1 MKFVFLCFKA
11 FNMIDETIAL
21 ELIAQGEGQHVEF
34 KENVPSKV
42 RELSEEVCAFSN
54 ASGGYVLIGISNKSE
69 FVKGFTI
76 DNSKRS
82 SIQDSLDAIQ
92 PTVNSEFYPLSVQGH
107 DIWVIEVQE
116 GDNKPYVASGSI
128 FVRRGANSQKLRT
141 PSEMRQL
148 FDDAGALHFD
158 EAYNKWFRMDE
169 VSEQAVREFKEKAG
183 ISSLAPTTEL
193 FRNLGLLGPKDEIS
207 NVVPM
212 LFSDEC
218 GKRIPQAVI
227 RCVLFKGTNKVH
239 IIDSKTIGG
248 PLLNQYNETTKWL
261 KQRLAVEYIMDGFN
275 PRIEKWEIPLDAIK
289 EALTNALCHRDYY
302 DTAANIMVELYDD
315 RLEISNPGGLLPIV
329 AKNFGHISK
338 SRNPKVFELFT
349 RMDLVEKVGSGIPR
363 MEDLMKESGLPAPEY
378 RTEGF
383 FTIVLHKN
391 RPTLPKNVG
400 ENVGENTKESLKGK
414 AKREKE
420 ILENIR
426 INPKISSAEL
436 AKILKVAERTIERDI
451 ARLRETNKI
460 KRHGSD
466 KGGEWIIL

>member
-1 MKFVFLCFKA
+1 
-11 FNMIDETIAL
+11 MIDETKAL

-54 ASGGYVLIGISNKSE
+54 AGGGFVFIGINDRNE
-69 FVKGFTI
+69 FVKGFAI

-92 PTVNSEFYPLSVQGH
+92 PSVSCELYPLTVQGH
-107 DIWVIEVQE
+107 SIWVIEVAE

-128 FVRRGANSQKLRT
+128 YIRRGANSQKLRT
-141 PSEMRQL
+141 PAEMRQL
-148 FDDAGALHFD
+148 FEEAGAIHFD
-158 EAYNKWFRMDE
+158 EAVNKWFRMEDI
-169 VSEQAVREFKEKAG
+169 SNQAIKDFKEKAG
-183 ISSLAPTTEL
+183 ITFTAPNPEL
-193 FRNLGLLGPKDEIS
+193 IKNLDLLGPKGEMT

-212 LFSDEC
+212 FFSDEC
-218 GKRIPQAVI
+218 GKRIPQAII
-227 RCVLFKGTNKVH
+227 RCVLFKGKDKVH

-248 PLLNQYNETTKWL
+248 PILNQYNETTKWL

-289 EALTNALCHRDYY
+289 EALTNAICHRDYF

-329 AKNFGHISK
+329 AKNFGHMSK
-338 SRNPKVFELFT
+338 SRNPKIFELFT

-363 MEDLMKESGLPAPEY
+363 MTNLMAEAGLPAPEY

-383 FTIVLHKN
+383 FTAVLYKKQ
-391 RPTLPKNVG
+391 PTSSQNVIENVI
-400 ENVGENTKESLKGK
+400 ENVGEKLTGK
-414 AKREKE
+414 AKREKD
-420 ILENIR
+420 ILDMMRQNPNIS
-426 INPKISSAEL
+426 IAEL
-436 AKILKVAERTIERDI
+436 ARSLGVTDRTIARDI
-451 ARLRETNKI
+451 AHLQKSNRLTRK
-460 KRHGSD
+460 GGD
-466 KGGEWIIL
+466 KGGEWVVL